1 MRGPAPPGSK
11 LPARSRGLGV
21 GVAAERPAA
30 EVAGR
35 LSSLLGHD
43 AVGDGV
49 FDADGILHETP
60 DAGQVVDE
68 APLAGCYVAGPLL
81 GMLLADQG
89 AEVIEIERPGGD
101 PGREQ
106 PAFGR

>member
-1 MRGPAPPGSK
+1 MTINLRPTPTPPGA
-11 LPARSRGLGV
+11 LRGVRVL
-21 GVAAERPAA
+21 
-30 EVAGR
+30 
-35 LSSLLGHD
+35 D
-43 AVGDGV
+43 
-49 FDADGILHETP
+49 
-60 DAGQVVDE
+60 
-68 APLAGCYVAGPLL
+68 AGCYVAGPLL